1 MAKPRMDLSAFVGK
15 LLEEQDGDVL
25 REGIRVLS
33 QALMESEVA
42 GLIGA
47 ERHERSSDRTA
58 YRNGTRTRT
67 WDTRVGTIELAIPKV
82 RPGTYFPS
90 LLQPRRRAEHALLA
104 VVQEAYVH
112 GVSTRKV
119 DDLVKALGLDGIS
132 KSEVSRICGDLDPIV
147 AAFRTRPLTG
157 EHRYLWLDATYHKV
171 RVDGRVVSQA
181 TVVAIGVT
189 TEGDRQILGV
199 DVGASEDRA
208 FWTGFLRSLVK
219 RGLQGVRLVISD
231 AHEGLKQAIGTVLAG
246 ATWQRC
252 RVHFMRNLLAT
263 VPQGAREA
271 VAAVVRTIFA
281 QPDHASAMTQLR
293 KVAAGLRPRFPR
305 AATLLEDAA
314 EDVLAYRHLPL
325 EHQRQL
331 HSTNPLERLHKEI
344 KRRSNVVGIFPNVA
358 AVIRL
363 VGAILLEQDDEW
375 AVAERRYFSAESMKQ
390 LGSPALATTTQE
402 ILATI
407 A

>member
-1 MAKPRMDLSAFVGK
+1 MAKARMDLTAFVGK

-33 QALMESEVA
+33 QALMETEVA

-47 ERHERSSDRTA
+47 ERHERSAERTA

-67 WDTRVGTIELAIPKV
+67 WDTRMGTIELAIPKV

-119 DDLVKALGLDGIS
+119 DDLVRALGVDGIS
-132 KSEVSRICGDLDPIV
+132 KSEVSRICGELDTAV
-147 AAFRTRPLTG
+147 TAFRTRPITG
-157 EHRYLWLDATYHKV
+157 EHRYVWLDATYHKV
-171 RVDGRVVSQA
+171 RVDGRVISQA
-181 TVVAIGVT
+181 TVVAVGVT
-189 TEGDRQILGV
+189 SEGERQVLGI
-199 DVGASEDRA
+199 DAGPSEDRA
-208 FWTGFLRSLVK
+208 FWTAFLRSLVK
-219 RGLQGVRLVISD
+219 RGLTGVRLVISD
-231 AHEGLKQAIGTVLAG
+231 AHEGLKQAIGTVLSG

-271 VAAVVRTIFA
+271 IAAIVRTIFA
-281 QPDHASAMTQLR
+281 QPDHASALAQLHKVADGLR
-293 KVAAGLRPRFPR
+293 KRFPKT
-305 AATLLEDAA
+305 AALLEEAA
-314 EDVLAYRHLPL
+314 EDVLAYRHLPTA
-325 EHQRQL
+325 HHRQL
-331 HSTNPLERLHKEI
+331 HSTNPLERLNKEI

-358 AVIRL
+358 ALIRL
-363 VGAILLEQDDEW
+363 VGAVLLEQDDEW
-375 AVAERRYFSAESMKQ
+375 TVAERRYFSADSMAR
-390 LGSPALATTTQE
+390 LTTPALSTTQE
-402 ILATI
+402 ILAAI

>member
-1 MAKPRMDLSAFVGK
+1 MAKTSMDLTAFVGK
-15 LLEEQDGDVL
+15 LLEEQDGDIL

-33 QALMESEVA
+33 QALMETEVA

-47 ERHERSSDRTA
+47 DRHERTPDRTA

-67 WDTRVGTIELAIPKV
+67 WDTRMGTIELAIPKV

-132 KSEVSRICGDLDPIV
+132 KSEVSRICGELDPVIT
-147 AAFRTRPLTG
+147 AFRTRPLTDAY
-157 EHRYLWLDATYHKV
+157 RYLWLDATYHKV
-171 RVDGRVVSQA
+171 RVEGRVVSQA

-189 TEGDRQILGV
+189 SAGDRQILGV
-199 DVGASEDRA
+199 DVGASEDSA
-208 FWTGFLRSLVK
+208 FWTAFLRSLVK
-219 RGLQGVRLVISD
+219 RGLTGVRLVISD
-231 AHEGLKQAIGTVLAG
+231 AHEGLKQAIAKVLAG

-263 VPQGAREA
+263 VPHGAREA

-281 QPDHASAMTQLR
+281 QPDHASALAQLR
-293 KVAAGLRPRFPR
+293 KVATGLHPRFPQ
-305 AATLLEDAA
+305 AASVLEDAA
-314 EDVLAYRHLPL
+314 EDILAYRQFPP

-344 KRRSNVVGIFPNVA
+344 KRRSNVVGIFPNVP

-363 VGAILLEQDDEW
+363 VGAILIEQDDEW
-375 AVAERRYFSAESMKQ
+375 AVAERRYFSAESMQQ
-390 LGSPALATTTQE
+390 LTTALSTTTTQE
-402 ILATI
+402 ILAAI